1 MKMGTIREEYI
12 AIIIKEL
19 LKGLDYLHNEGK
31 LHRDIK
37 AANILLSA
45 SGEVKLADFGVSGQ
59 VNLQI

>member
-31 LHRDIK
+31 LHRGKKKKLDILYPK
-37 AANILLSA
+37 AL
-45 SGEVKLADFGVSGQ
+45 FY
-59 VNLQI
+59 

>member
-31 LHRDIK
+31 LHRGKD
-37 AANILLSA
+37 L
-45 SGEVKLADFGVSGQ
+45 DFK
-59 VNLQI
+59 

>member
-31 LHRDIK
+31 LHRGK
-37 AANILLSA
+37 PSLLYNEI
-45 SGEVKLADFGVSGQ
+45 GHV
-59 VNLQI
+59 

>member
-1 MKMGTIREEYI
+1 MGTIREEYI

>member
-31 LHRDIK
+31 LHRGKETEGD
-37 AANILLSA
+37 
-45 SGEVKLADFGVSGQ
+45 VFM
-59 VNLQI
+59 

>member
-31 LHRDIK
+31 LHRGKQKKDHHSHHVVFIHL
-37 AANILLSA
+37 IFHSRY
-45 SGEVKLADFGVSGQ
+45 Q
-59 VNLQI
+59 R

>member
-31 LHRDIK
+31 LHRGK
-37 AANILLSA
+37 PSLSYNEI
-45 SGEVKLADFGVSGQ
+45 GHV
-59 VNLQI
+59 

>member
-31 LHRDIK
+31 LHRGKETGGD
-37 AANILLSA
+37 
-45 SGEVKLADFGVSGQ
+45 VFM
-59 VNLQI
+59 